1 MKIYGK
7 YFSYHDRQNQKTKE
21 KKENPR
27 KYNHLIRV
35 LIAME
40 KQQQQKHWEKRAIMI
55 HHINYLGIGFIHS
68 FIHWFYLSHILI
80 YKFST
85 NDNNKYIRAN

>member
-1 MKIYGK
+1 MVSILVTMIDKTRK
-7 YFSYHDRQNQKTKE
+7 QK

-40 KQQQQKHWEKRAIMI
+40 KTKQKHWEKKEP
-55 HHINYLGIGFIHS
+55 S
-68 FIHWFYLSHILI
+68 
-80 YKFST
+80 
-85 NDNNKYIRAN
+85 

>member
-40 KQQQQKHWEKRAIMI
+40 KTKQKHWEKKEP
-55 HHINYLGIGFIHS
+55 S
-68 FIHWFYLSHILI
+68 
-80 YKFST
+80 
-85 NDNNKYIRAN
+85 